1 VDYVEWNSFK
11 YSERSMGTFAEFR
24 AALTCELSGVVTVPY
39 PVSGSHVTRQR
50 PMVLI
55 VSERW
60 LSAAAKFCGTGAGS
74 RALMVANNSFI
85 LATNLAQ
92 IDSFN
97 CER

>member
-1 VDYVEWNSFK
+1 
-11 YSERSMGTFAEFR
+11 MGTFVEFR

-39 PVSGSHVTRQR
+39 PVSGSLVTLQR
-50 PMVLI
+50 PMVVLI

-85 LATNLAQ
+85 LAQ